1 MAAVKLS
8 ETACSNLYL
17 ALQPISLSTRTVQ
30 ALFTLADL
38 LLPKQLLAMT
48 LSTLARLATT
58 ASEKV
63 RTNKLPAIVSVL
75 VGMALRSEKP
85 QNHTMSVVHLL
96 VLSALKG

>member
-1 MAAVKLS
+1 M
-8 ETACSNLYL
+8 
-17 ALQPISLSTRTVQ
+17 ISLSTRTVR

-48 LSTLARLATT
+48 LSTLARLITT

-85 QNHTMSVVHLL
+85 QNRTMSVAHLL